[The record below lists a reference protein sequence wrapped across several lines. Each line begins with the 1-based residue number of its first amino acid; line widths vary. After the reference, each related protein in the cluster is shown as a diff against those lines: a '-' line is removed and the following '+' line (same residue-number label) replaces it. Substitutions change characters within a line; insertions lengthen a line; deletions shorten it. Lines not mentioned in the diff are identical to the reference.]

1 VRNHVSNIYVK
12 LGVPDRARAIVHA
25 RRPACR
31 NGVGTRPV
39 FWPIRGHITRD
50 IDKHDRHTRISQASR
65 PPVRG
70 CPDDD

>member
-50 IDKHDRHTRISQASR
+50 IDKHDRHTRISQDVSAA
-65 PPVRG
+65 
-70 CPDDD
+70 CPGLPR